1 MLAECFFLVPT
12 QDAEADEAPTT
23 ADACGPIAF
32 VTARRSDGGPR
43 AQLEL
48 LAPLT
53 GTTTRRRNVG
63 APKPDCHDL

>member
-23 ADACGPIAF
+23 ADACGPNAL
-32 VTARRSDGGPR
+32 VSARRSDGGPR

-48 LAPLT
+48 LAPLI
-53 GTTTRRRNVG
+53 GRS
-63 APKPDCHDL
+63 PKARLP